1 MQCGVEFGASL
12 FVFSLTLLVYAA
24 TLRMLRSMVP
34 AAVADMLGAPDAI
47 QGVLA
52 AAGSRAT
59 TASGKRPV
67 SVPAGASDSAVAGS
81 RGDAVAAVGRRVVDA
96 WPAVVSR
103 AEAGACV
110 FTSHEGLSL
119 GYEESLTR
127 TCAERRRVYDRSA
140 HMLWI
145 GDRTRQ
151 LDHAHV
157 EFFRGVANPLG
168 VKLGPSRCVVH
179 VPQWLPSGPLC
190 LMTVVASS
198 TPESV
203 LGLLQT
209 LCHSADDGSG
219 RVCLITRMGSTGV
232 LTTLP
237 PIVRAVR
244 KAGHE
249 VVWMCDPMHGNTR
262 VLPSGFKTRDFDS
275 VVEVCVCVCV
285 AAAGGFASVLIV
297 RAQSPGNP
305 EHRGCAAC
313 TWCSFRWAAPRDD
326 GR

>member
-34 AAVADMLGAPDAI
+34 AAVADLLGAPDAI

-59 TASGKRPV
+59 TASDKRPV

-81 RGDAVAAVGRRVVDA
+81 RGDAVAAVGCRVVDA

-179 VPQWLPSGPLC
+179 VPQWLPSGPLSHDC
-190 LMTVVASS
+190 G
-198 TPESV
+198 
-203 LGLLQT
+203 GLQ
-209 LCHSADDGSG
+209 HARERPG
-219 RVCLITRMGSTGV
+219 
-232 LTTLP
+232 
-237 PIVRAVR
+237 
-244 KAGHE
+244 
-249 VVWMCDPMHGNTR
+249 
-262 VLPSGFKTRDFDS
+262 
-275 VVEVCVCVCV
+275 V
-285 AAAGGFASVLIV
+285 AADPVP
-297 RAQSPGNP
+297 Q
-305 EHRGCAAC
+305 C
-313 TWCSFRWAAPRDD
+313 
-326 GR
+326 

>member
-1 MQCGVEFGASL
+1 MC
-12 FVFSLTLLVYAA
+12 
-24 TLRMLRSMVP
+24 RSGC
-34 AAVADMLGAPDAI
+34 L
-47 QGVLA
+47 
-52 AAGSRAT
+52 
-59 TASGKRPV
+59 
-67 SVPAGASDSAVAGS
+67 
-81 RGDAVAAVGRRVVDA
+81 
-96 WPAVVSR
+96 
-103 AEAGACV
+103 
-110 FTSHEGLSL
+110 
-119 GYEESLTR
+119 
-127 TCAERRRVYDRSA
+127 
-140 HMLWI
+140 
-145 GDRTRQ
+145 
-151 LDHAHV
+151 LDH
-157 EFFRGVANPLG
+157 
-168 VKLGPSRCVVH
+168 S
-179 VPQWLPSGPLC
+179 

-209 LCHSADDGSG
+209 LCHSADDSSG